1 MTTTS
6 TMIGAAGRAAL
17 IALALGGT
25 MTALPTQAA
34 PAPSISFQLNFG
46 NIGPFTQNGVTIQFR
61 NGRFTHNYCL
71 TTSQLRRSLRDAG
84 YSSIVV
90 VSNLGSHRLL
100 VTAQKGSRWYQM
112 RVDTCTGLVDQ
123 VQRIY
128 RKGNGGFTLSFSFGT
143 APTTPKEE
151 LVCLVTFYDRSQV
164 AAGAD
169 ADVESAQI
177 LPRSVAES
185 RNGPNDRREV
195 FDYGTDQQTINTC
208 GYLDRLNN

>member
-25 MTALPTQAA
+25 MTALPAQAA

-71 TTSQLRRSLRDAG
+71 TTSQLRRSLRGAG

-100 VTAQKGSRWYQM
+100 VTA
-112 RVDTCTGLVDQ
+112 
-123 VQRIY
+123 
-128 RKGNGGFTLSFSFGT
+128 
-143 APTTPKEE
+143 
-151 LVCLVTFYDRSQV
+151 
-164 AAGAD
+164 
-169 ADVESAQI
+169 
-177 LPRSVAES
+177 
-185 RNGPNDRREV
+185 
-195 FDYGTDQQTINTC
+195 
-208 GYLDRLNN
+208 

>member
-1 MTTTS
+1 MT
-6 TMIGAAGRAAL
+6 IY
-17 IALALGGT
+17 
-25 MTALPTQAA
+25 
-34 PAPSISFQLNFG
+34 
-46 NIGPFTQNGVTIQFR
+46 FR
-61 NGRFTHNYCL
+61 NGRFTNNYCL
-71 TTSQLRRSLRDAG
+71 TTAQLRRSLRDAG
-84 YSSIVV
+84 YRNIVV
-90 VSNLGSHRLL
+90 VSDLGNHRLL

-112 RVDTCTGLVDQ
+112 RVNTCTGLVDH

-128 RKGNGGFTLSFSFGT
+128 RSGNGSFTLSFSFGT
-143 APTTPKEE
+143 IPTTPKEE
-151 LVCLVTFYDRSQV
+151 LVCLVTFFERGQV

-208 GYLDRLNN
+208 GYLDRLND